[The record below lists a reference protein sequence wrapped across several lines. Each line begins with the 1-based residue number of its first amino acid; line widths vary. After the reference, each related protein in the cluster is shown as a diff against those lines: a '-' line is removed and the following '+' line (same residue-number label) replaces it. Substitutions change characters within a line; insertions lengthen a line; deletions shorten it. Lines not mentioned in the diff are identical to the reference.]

1 MERGA
6 GGGGKTHQSDASFQP
21 FAPKPVTLWRRGR
34 RQDAPVRRLFPALRS
49 QTCHSVHALVC
60 VAPSVVQPLSS
71 QLKIRGGGVDERG
84 WQADEFLRCAVC
96 GMSNL
101 CSAERDPCKPR
112 EGGPRRAPS
121 APGMGVS
128 SLPSASAFITHTT
141 CSDTS

>member
-71 QLKIRGGGVDERG
+71 QLKIRGGGLMN
-84 WQADEFLRCAVC
+84 ADGKL
-96 GMSNL
+96 MS
-101 CSAERDPCKPR
+101 SFA
-112 EGGPRRAPS
+112 APS
-121 APGMGVS
+121 VE
-128 SLPSASAFITHTT
+128 
-141 CSDTS
+141 